1 MFGLLRKHSRQM
13 KQINM
18 RFNLLILVFLSAFFC
33 RPILAQYWEV
43 GGMVGT
49 SVYHGDLAPDFSFQ
63 TPGVAASVFVRRNV
77 DSRLSLRIGASF
89 GTIGASDEKSLN
101 PYNQARNLS
110 FNSTIFEGS
119 VNFEFNFLPFHHH
132 TKNRNQFSPY
142 LLAGFGIFH
151 HNPTAEYKGVRFALQ
166 PLGTEGQ
173 APGQEYALV
182 QPSFIIGGGI
192 KIDINNQWGIIIEGS
207 TRILF
212 FDYLDDVSN
221 TYSDT
226 RIIAGHRG
234 FLGNTAVGLSD
245 RSIEIG
251 PKLGLPGRQR
261 GDAKN
266 NDGFTMFT
274 VGIVYT
280 DRKSVV

>member
-1 MFGLLRKHSRQM
+1 
-13 KQINM
+13 M
-18 RFNLLILVFLSAFFC
+18 RFHLFFLIIFSFPFYSSLS
-33 RPILAQYWEV
+33 AQYWEV
-43 GGMVGT
+43 GGMVGL

-63 TPGVAASVFVRRNV
+63 TPGVAATAFVRRNV

-89 GTIGASDEKSLN
+89 GSIGASDENSLN

-119 VNFEFNFLPFHHH
+119 LNFEFNFLPFHHH
-132 TKNRNQFSPY
+132 NKNRNQFSPY
-142 LLAGFGIFH
+142 LLAGFGIFY
-151 HNPTAEYKGVRFALQ
+151 HNPTAKYKGARFALQ

-182 QPSFIIGGGI
+182 QPSFIIGGGL
-192 KIDINNQWGIIIEGS
+192 KIDINNQWGIIIEGA

-212 FDYLDDVSN
+212 FDYLDDVSGN
-221 TYSDT
+221 YADT

-234 FLGNTAVGLSD
+234 FLGSTAVGLSD
-245 RSIEIG
+245 RSGEIG
-251 PKLGLPGRQR
+251 PKIGLPGRQR
-261 GDAKN
+261 GDIKT

-280 DRKSVV
+280 MIQLRCPAW